1 MPRPSDVVL
10 RRERFVRRLIF
21 ERKHK
26 RQRPHGLPP
35 VVVVETVWVSV
46 GKTEKEG
53 GKKL

>member
-26 RQRPHGLPP
+26 RQRPKALPL
-35 VVVVETVWVSV
+35 VFVKDTFWFNVSQNA
-46 GKTEKEG
+46 
-53 GKKL
+53 